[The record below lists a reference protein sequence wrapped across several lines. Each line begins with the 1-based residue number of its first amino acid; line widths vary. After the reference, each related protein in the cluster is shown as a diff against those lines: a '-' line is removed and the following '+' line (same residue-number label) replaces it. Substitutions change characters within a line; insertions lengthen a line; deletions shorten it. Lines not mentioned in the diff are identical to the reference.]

1 MNRSLYRTRIK
12 FCGMTRA
19 GDIRLAGELGVDA
32 VGFIFAHGSPRRVAP
47 AEARAMRQ
55 ATAPMVDVVALFRNN
70 SKEEVREV
78 VRTVRPTL
86 LQFHGE
92 EDDAFCRSFNL
103 PYLKAVPMG
112 STGVNG
118 EDANAR
124 TLQLAY
130 PNTAGFLFDSHAPGA
145 GGGTGKTF
153 DWSRLPTGLHRPF
166 LLAGGINADNVFDAI
181 VATLPWGWM
190 SPAVWSWRPASRTG
204 TRCASSSKK
213 CGGRIVTRCREFRE
227 LGIVIGESEL
237 AARSVAVEGSI
248 PP

>member
-112 STGVNG
+112 SGGVNG

-124 TLQLAY
+124 TLQLSY
-130 PNTAGFLFDSHAPGA
+130 PNTAGFLFDSHAPALAAAPARPSTGRACPPACIVRSCWPVASTPTTCSTPSWPRCPGA
-145 GGGTGKTF
+145 WMF
-153 DWSRLPTGLHRPF
+153 P
-166 LLAGGINADNVFDAI
+166 
-181 VATLPWGWM
+181 VA
-190 SPAVWSWRPASRTG
+190 WSWRLASRTA
-204 TRCASSSKK
+204 TRCASSLRKY
-213 CGGRIVTRCREFRE
+213 GGRIVTRCREGGIRDSG
-227 LGIVIGESEL
+227 LGSRNSRRVTRLGRLDS
-237 AARSVAVEGSI
+237 
-248 PP
+248 